1 MTLLMLSISRNRK
14 TNKQTNKTATK
25 KTILMDCVNHKLY
38 SKFLFH
44 FLFFFFKSGFI
55 CIALVNQELT
65 LYTRVASKSK
75 ISLPLPPNV
84 WD

>member
-1 MTLLMLSISRNRK
+1 MECIHFSIW
-14 TNKQTNKTATK
+14 
-25 KTILMDCVNHKLY
+25 VHKEARYRHLFYSQLY

-44 FLFFFFKSGFI
+44 FQFFFFKSGFI